1 MNTSI
6 RLNGIKVKV
15 KILVYVYIKAEGIK
29 MLGKLSDV
37 VVESILSGIKAKL
50 TEAKENNEWNKL
62 FINTGEF
69 LCGYDDNTLAFQDD
83 LMRVFSEENTKEIAK
98 KLKGQS
104 GFKLK
109 ELLNKELHR
118 IMIDYEI
125 ETSMAETY
133 IHQFMQVIFA
143 YIAENMP
150 DKDTQN
156 FLLEWRQQELNEF
169 NKLQQELKRL
179 KESIEALG
187 KTKKSI
193 FTINEINAK
202 IRRNTILPKIELDF
216 FQIDDEQFL
225 SQFKSKFNQERLYII
240 GKSREETIYCILN
253 EIRKMQLDK
262 ITLVVTS
269 EEGWRELENK
279 NVSNTILVPFFYAH
293 EITAISNNTNI
304 FVFGEDEVCNIKE
317 RLVLRKRIRKNI
329 ISSLEEAGL
338 NHEKAYALVEHT
350 HGLYVPM
357 KKRMFNGVVNRPFNW
372 NSVNRNVLI
381 AALLCGKWKECDGD
395 KLIIEQ
401 LSGVDYDDFMKQL
414 LPLMKGENPFVVK
427 VNRYGGESIQLAS
440 IEDAWE
446 ELDSYITS
454 DNWRCF
460 CDLLIEVF
468 SSIDP
473 IFKFPVEKHFEAS
486 VYADKPDWSSQLKHG
501 MIRTL
506 IMRAY
511 YRRCEENQIQVNSIV
526 KRILDLIKTKE
537 EWGDIS
543 QYFTELCE
551 AAPYIVLERLEYEI
565 TSSTGMV
572 ELFKDNGSS
581 TFGARHYY
589 TNILWAIEQ
598 LLLQKQ
604 FVARAI
610 KWLWEMDKHNIK
622 YPISNSPRSI
632 LGVVFCAWINVSAL
646 RVEDKIVLAK
656 MAIDKYENAWNIIY
670 SELPGQRS
678 TVCSTLNSPRYRDI
692 DEPIELYT
700 SDIHK
705 TYIEYINM
713 CVSNINGSVD
723 KWEKIIGSMHNYDDA
738 LIERIFSGLEEQI
751 QQIEDEGRIELK
763 NKLRHEVYRHRYF
776 GDADW
781 AMGENAI
788 ALFEEMMEKI
798 NTENP
803 IYEYLYLFEPKYDFP
818 LLHPIPYNKE
828 DSGDNRNK
836 NEQLREEEIERGV
849 QEFYSKGLCLE
860 LLLKIECK
868 NNNSMIGECLAKY
881 YGERKYSRDIV
892 KLMLEICSNDKI
904 VYDYISYFAGS
915 DESVLNEALQ
925 LVKDKGGRTNL
936 IVNLLM
942 LESVN
947 TKENSMITRESEE
960 IKREYWSRDIR
971 RFLNSDV
978 ETYIWA
984 ISECMLYGTIHTYL
998 QLLFDAKNII
1008 ELENL
1013 YNLFINVT
1021 EVRLD
1026 GFDSMSSYYFEEI
1039 ISILQ
1044 KEYIGDNEKCNV
1056 LARIEWLF
1064 RNILTWGKM
1073 KCIQYLMKRSPV
1085 LYAQLVEIIYVKEG
1099 EDKEEKSSEQQDFVR
1114 SVFDVFYHAHFC
1126 PTEENGQVHYDK
1138 IKKWAEEFRDILEKQ
1153 QQARL
1158 FSDLVGRLLPY
1169 SPVGSDNC
1177 MPCEAVRELI
1187 EEIYDE
1193 KLKSAYIIAE
1203 ENKRGVYTPDA
1214 GKTELEKSREYKEN
1228 ADKLRIMY
1236 PKTAQIY
1243 DALSESYKF
1252 QANSER
1258 KCAEDEW

>member
-1 MNTSI
+1 MLI
-6 RLNGIKVKV
+6 
-15 KILVYVYIKAEGIK
+15 YIFLQKDGGIK
-29 MLGKLSDV
+29 MIGKLSDV
-37 VVESILSGIKAKL
+37 LVDSILSGIKSKL

-69 LCGYDDNTLAFQDD
+69 LGGHNDTALAFQND
-83 LMRVFSEENTKEIAK
+83 LMRVFSEENAKELAK
-98 KLKGQS
+98 KLRGQS

-109 ELLNKELHR
+109 VLLNKELHR

-133 IHQFMQVIFA
+133 IHQFIQIIFT
-143 YIAENMP
+143 YIEENMP

-156 FLLEWRQQELNEF
+156 FLLEWKQQELNEF
-169 NKLQQELKRL
+169 NKLQNELKRL
-179 KESIEALG
+179 KESIEAIG
-187 KTKKSI
+187 KAKKSI
-193 FTINEINAK
+193 FTINEINVK
-202 IRRNTILPKIELDF
+202 ILKDTISPQIGLDF
-216 FQIDDEQFL
+216 FEIDDNEFL
-225 SQFKSKFNQERLYII
+225 DGFKTQLNQERLCII
-240 GKSREETIYCILN
+240 GKSREETTYGILN
-253 EIRKMQLDK
+253 EINKMQLDK

-269 EEGWRELENK
+269 EDGWRELENK
-279 NVSNTILVPFFYAH
+279 NISNTILVPFFYSK

-304 FVFGEDEVCNIKE
+304 FVFGEGEPCNIKE
-317 RLVLRKRIRKNI
+317 RLLLRKRIKRNI

-338 NHEKAYALVEHT
+338 NHSDAYALVENT

-357 KKRMFNGVVNRPFNW
+357 KKKMFNGIINRPFNW
-372 NSVNRNVLI
+372 NNVKRDVLI

-401 LSGVDYDDFMKQL
+401 LSGIKYDEFIKEL
-414 LPLMKGENPFVVK
+414 LPLMKGENPFVVR
-427 VNRYGGESIQLAS
+427 VNEFGGESIQLAS

-446 ELDSYITS
+446 ELDSYITP

-460 CDLLIEVF
+460 CDLLIEVI

-473 IFKFPVEKHFEAS
+473 IFSFSVEKHFEAS
-486 VYADKPDWSSQLKHG
+486 VYADKPDWSSKLKHG

-526 KRILDLIKTKE
+526 KRILDSIKTKE

-551 AAPYIVLERLEYEI
+551 AAPGIVLERLECEI
-565 TSSTGMV
+565 NTPTGMV

-581 TFGARHYY
+581 TFGSRHYY

-604 FVARAI
+604 FVVRAI

-622 YPISNSPRSI
+622 YSISNSPRSI
-632 LGVVFCAWINVSAL
+632 LEVVFCAWINVSAL

-656 MAIDKYENAWNIIY
+656 MAVDKYENAWNIIY

-700 SDIHK
+700 LDVHK

-751 QQIEDEGRIELK
+751 QQIEDEGRIQLK

-781 AMGENAI
+781 AMSENAI
-788 ALFEEMMEKI
+788 ALFEEMIEKI

-818 LLHPIPYNKE
+818 LLHPVPYNKE

-836 NEQLREEEIERGV
+836 NEQLREEEIERGI

-860 LLLKIECK
+860 ILLEIECK

-881 YGERKYSRDIV
+881 YGERKYSKDIA
-892 KLMLEICSNDKI
+892 KLMLEICSNDKM

-915 DESVLNEALQ
+915 DESVLSEALQ
-925 LVKDKGGRTNL
+925 LVKDKGGKTNL

-942 LESVN
+942 LEPVN
-947 TKENSMITRESEE
+947 TKESSMIARESEE

-1008 ELENL
+1008 EVESL

-1026 GFDSMSSYYFEEI
+1026 GFNSMTSYYLKEI

-1044 KEYIGDNEKCNV
+1044 KGYIEDNEKCNV
-1056 LARIEWLF
+1056 LMGIEWFF
-1064 RNILTWGKM
+1064 RNILEWDEM
-1073 KCIQYLMKRSPV
+1073 KCTQELMKRSPV

-1099 EDKEEKSSEQQDFVR
+1099 QVKEEKSSEQQDLVG

-1158 FSDLVGRLLPY
+1158 FSHLLGRLLPY
-1169 SPVGSDNC
+1169 SPIGLDNC
-1177 MPCEAVRELI
+1177 MPCEAVRKLI

-1193 KLKSAYIIAE
+1193 KLKSEYIMAE
-1203 ENKRGVYTPDA
+1203 ENKRGVYTSDA
-1214 GKTELEKSREYKEN
+1214 GKTELEKSRKYKEN

-1252 QANSER
+1252 QANVER